1 MTLDEACDQFE
12 RFFGA
17 VEVNSIQAMSS
28 IVCSGA
34 LGVADRP
41 PPVLCI
47 SEELAVEL
55 WQRAA
60 LDLTEELVGE
70 GDPKKFRLTWVEEPR
85 TMMFRMTLQ
94 DASGAQRIASNR
106 FAVYSVLA
114 ISELEPVEHA
124 PDEPAEPASI
134 PESGNSG
141 AGRAE
146 PDEIAG
152 D

>member
-1 MTLDEACDQFE
+1 MTLEEACDQFE

-17 VEVNSIQAMSS
+17 VEVNSIQPMSS

-34 LGVADRP
+34 LGLADRP

-60 LDLTEELVGE
+60 LDLTEELVGDE
-70 GDPKKFRLTWVEEPR
+70 SPKAFKLIWVEEPR
-85 TMMFRMTLQ
+85 VMMFRMTLQ
-94 DASGAQRIASNR
+94 DASGAQRIASLR

-124 PDEPAEPASI
+124 MDESALAEP
-134 PESGNSG
+134 EME
-141 AGRAE
+141 AE
-146 PDEIAG
+146 PKS
-152 D
+152 